1 VWWNRNVKSMFQDAR
16 EEMGG
21 ANNITNLQRESYQ
34 GIEDYELQASI
45 RLRSPT
51 RVLRRKGGAMLLP
64 YMDVTPNQTEWKPR
78 PFYSWPFLKLHTSK
92 RKTQNIL

>member
-1 VWWNRNVKSMFQDAR
+1 
-16 EEMGG
+16 
-21 ANNITNLQRESYQ
+21 
-34 GIEDYELQASI
+34 
-45 RLRSPT
+45 
-51 RVLRRKGGAMLLP
+51 MLLP